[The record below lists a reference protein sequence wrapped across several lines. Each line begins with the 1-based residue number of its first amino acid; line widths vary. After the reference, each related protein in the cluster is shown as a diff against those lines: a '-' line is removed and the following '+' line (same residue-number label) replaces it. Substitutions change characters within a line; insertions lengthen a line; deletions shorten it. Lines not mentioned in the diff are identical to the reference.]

1 MAVPV
6 LEMLGVRR
14 DFRSGGEVVRALEDI
29 DLALAPGEMAAL
41 LGPSG
46 SGKSTLLLTA
56 GLLEPPD
63 RGRVRIAGRD
73 AAGSDCGMTAA
84 ERRRFR
90 RDHIGFVFQK
100 ANLIPFLTAEEN
112 VRIALEVAGVT
123 GRPARMRAAELLD
136 WLDLRRRAAALP
148 VHLSGGEQQRVA
160 IARAIANQP
169 VLLLADEPTAALD
182 ADRAARV
189 MGLFRRIAE
198 DRGAAVLVV
207 THDHRA
213 LDMFHRRL
221 VMQDG
226 RLGEA
231 GRGDDVGSVA
241 KAF

>member
-6 LEMLGVRR
+6 LEMLGVGR
-14 DFRSGGEVVRALEDI
+14 DFRSGGEVVRALDDI

-73 AAGSDCGMTAA
+73 AAGPDCWMSAGA
-84 ERRRFR
+84 RRRFR

-100 ANLIPFLTAEEN
+100 ANLIPFLTAREN
-112 VRIALEVAGVT
+112 IRIALDVAGVE
-123 GRPARMRAAELLD
+123 RLEARRRTAELLD
-136 WLDLRRRAAALP
+136 WLDLDRRAAALP
-148 VHLSGGEQQRVA
+148 ARLSGGEQQRVA
-160 IARAIANQP
+160 IARALANHP

-182 ADRAARV
+182 AARAARV
-189 MGLFRRIAE
+189 MALFRAIAE
-198 DRGAAVLVV
+198 TRGAAVMVV

-213 LDMFHRRL
+213 LDLFHRRFT
-221 VMQDG
+221 MQDG
-226 RLGEA
+226 RLVPA
-231 GRGDDVGSVA
+231 APDHAVKR
-241 KAF
+241 F

>member
-1 MAVPV
+1 MAAPV
-6 LEMLGVRR
+6 LEMLGVGR
-14 DFRSGGEVVRALEDI
+14 DFRSGGEVVRALDDI

-73 AAGSDCGMTAA
+73 AAGPDCWMTAG

-100 ANLIPFLTAEEN
+100 ANLIPFLTAREN
-112 VRIALEVAGVT
+112 IRIALDVAGVE
-123 GRPARMRAAELLD
+123 RLEARRRTAELLD
-136 WLDLRRRAAALP
+136 WLDLDRRASALP
-148 VHLSGGEQQRVA
+148 ARLSGGEQQRVA
-160 IARAIANQP
+160 IARALANHP

-182 ADRAARV
+182 AARAARV
-189 MGLFRRIAE
+189 MALFRAIAE
-198 DRGAAVLVV
+198 TRGAAVMVV

-213 LDMFHRRL
+213 LDLFHRRFT
-221 VMQDG
+221 MQDG
-226 RLGEA
+226 RLA
-231 GRGDDVGSVA
+231 PAAPDPAVKR
-241 KAF
+241 F